1 LDARKDWVP
10 ENVKSAGRR
19 CATALLLLL
28 LVAAGIRISI
38 ALCDAPTLTTKT
50 LSDDSFYYFQLARN
64 AASGRGITFDGVE
77 PANGFHPLWFVLLL
91 PVYALLGNGIAEP
104 LHAALVLEGLLDV
117 GAGILIYLLVK
128 ALTDNRPAAIS
139 GAAVYLLNP
148 SVILHSVNGLETGL
162 NLFCF
167 VLYFWFYL
175 RMLNEDK
182 FSARNMLLLGLLSG
196 VLMLARTDNVIV
208 AAAVYF
214 HLFVFRII
222 PKSSGI
228 HATNPPAPPFAKSS
242 SAVLPLAKSS
252 STIPPFGKGGEAGF
266 GPWRSSLLLFFASGV
281 LCALVLSPWVIRSL
295 LTFGSITQSSGGA
308 YSVITRGNLRAA
320 GVTNFEIFLTSLSNT
335 VRLFVWTIPSDVF
348 GWGKIVGVLAGLA
361 MGITLADESRTK
373 RTWVAVRLACVPLC
387 AFIALALTHSL
398 VRGTLKSWYFMPAA
412 AVGAIF
418 FGILCSPF
426 DFSSVFADRRGRLAG
441 CFLAVLALSGYA
453 LNGWTAWNKGMYPW
467 QSEQVLAAQWL
478 RENTPEDAWIGSFN
492 SGIIGYLSERKVVN
506 LDGLVNNSVVP
517 YLKERRLWDYI
528 RERKIEY
535 LIDSDYSI
543 LKDYRDFYGAGWKP
557 GEHLLKVAVIDDP
570 RVSWAGANVGVYRVI
585 P

>member
-1 LDARKDWVP
+1 MA
-10 ENVKSAGRR
+10 ENVKSAGKR
-19 CATALLLLL
+19 CAAVLLLLL

-38 ALCDAPTLTTKT
+38 ALCDTPTLVTKT

-91 PVYALLGNGIAEP
+91 PVYALFGNGIAEP
-104 LHAALVLEGLLDV
+104 LHAALALEGLLDV
-117 GAGILIYLLVK
+117 GAGLLIYLLVK
-128 ALTDNRPAAIS
+128 KLTDNRSAAIS

-175 RMLNEDK
+175 RMLDEDK
-182 FSARNMLLLGLLSG
+182 FSARNILLLGLLSG
-196 VLMLARTDNVIV
+196 ILMLARTDNVIV
-208 AAAVYF
+208 VAVVYF
-214 HLFVFRII
+214 HLFAFKLM
-222 PKSSGI
+222 PGSSAI
-228 HATNPPAPPFAKSS
+228 RAANPPLPSSSFPFRLSPFA
-242 SAVLPLAKSS
+242 
-252 STIPPFGKGGEAGF
+252 F
-266 GPWRSSLLLFFASGV
+266 RLLLFLASGV
-281 LCALVLSPWVIRSL
+281 LCALVLSPWVIWNL
-295 LTFGSITQSSGGA
+295 LTFGSVTQSSGGA

-361 MGITLADESRTK
+361 MGITLADEDRTK
-373 RTWVAVRLACVPLC
+373 RAWAAARLACVPLF

-441 CFLAVLALSGYA
+441 CFLAVLVLSGYA

-467 QSEQVLAAQWL
+467 QSEQVLAAQWI

-506 LDGLVNNSVVP
+506 LDGLANNSVVP

-543 LKDYRDFYGAGWKP
+543 LKDYRDFYGAGWRP
-557 GEHLLKVAVIDDP
+557 GAHLLKVAVIDDP